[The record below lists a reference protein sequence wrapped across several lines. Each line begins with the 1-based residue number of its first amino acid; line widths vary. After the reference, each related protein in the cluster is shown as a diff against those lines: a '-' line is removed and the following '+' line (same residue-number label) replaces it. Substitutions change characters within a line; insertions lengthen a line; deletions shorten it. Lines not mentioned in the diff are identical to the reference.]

1 MLDLLTSGLSVV
13 FAPKM
18 FILII
23 FAVFL
28 GTLFGALPGV
38 SATMAVTLGIP
49 FTYKMDAVSAIA
61 FLVAIYCAS
70 ITGGGMTAIL
80 FKIPGVPSSAP
91 TTYDGYP
98 MAQRGE
104 AGKALG
110 VQLIASAIGGMFA
123 AVCMLIFSPQLTQ
136 AALSFGPS
144 ELFAISFMGLSIL
157 TSLEEGNVCRTIIS
171 GLLGLLLACIGLD
184 PLLGVPRLTFGTRF
198 LTSGIEMIP
207 VMIGFFAVTEVLKQ
221 TNKPSK
227 LKAVTGK
234 DGKADMSAKMPTLK
248 EMWSLKGVI
257 ARCSILGTVIGIL
270 PGAGATIASF
280 LCYSEEQ
287 KISKHPEKFGTGC
300 LEGIAAPESGNNAA
314 TGGSMVPLLS
324 LGIPGGNAAAI
335 MMSAL
340 VLKGVTMGPLLLVNQ
355 PQFLSATFA
364 SMFVSNIVMVFAAM
378 IIARIFVQV
387 LKIPYSILGP
397 TIIMMATIGAYSTKN
412 TAVDVILM
420 AISGLIGF
428 VFSTCKFNS
437 SAMILGLVLG
447 VICESNLRR
456 AYTIVA
462 GDTLMEA
469 TINILTRPVTG
480 IIILIC
486 ILVLLSPVYKPL
498 LKSITKK
505 QPRSNYSNLLSFTHL
520 STRGKPISPTASP
533 SSFSEVFVM
542 KFKVRIPLQYVKPVC
557 IAAVLVGIFAVAAGS
572 WITGLCLLLGA
583 YLLEKSC
590 YRCPH
595 CGKKL
600 DMKYPLFK
608 GSCCPA
614 CKAELRPAAEK
625 NAAK

>member
-49 FTYKMDAVSAIA
+49 FTYRMAPVDAIA

-110 VQLIASAIGGMFA
+110 VQLICSAIGGVFA
-123 AVCMLIFSPQLTQ
+123 AICMLLLSPQLTQ

-157 TSLEEGNVCRTIIS
+157 TSLETDNICRTIIS
-171 GLLGLLLACIGLD
+171 GLIGLLLACIGLD

-221 TNKPSK
+221 TNKPAK
-227 LKAVTGK
+227 LQAVGDNK
-234 DGKADMSAKMPTLK
+234 QSVSAKMPSIK
-248 EMWSLKGVI
+248 ELMSVKWII
-257 ARCSILGTVIGIL
+257 ARCSVLGTVVGIL

-280 LCYSEEQ
+280 LCYSTEQ
-287 KISKHPEKFGTGC
+287 KLSKHPEKFGTGC
-300 LEGIAAPESGNNAA
+300 IDGIAAPETGNNAA
-314 TGGSMVPLLS
+314 TGGSMGPLLS

-355 PQFLSATFA
+355 PQFLAATFS
-364 SMFVSNIVMVFAAM
+364 SMMVSNIIMVFAA
-378 IIARIFVQV
+378 IVIAKIFVQI
-387 LKIPYSILGP
+387 LKVPYSILGP
-397 TIIMMATIGAYSTKN
+397 TIIMMATIGAYATKN

-428 VFSTCKFNS
+428 VFVTCKFNS

-456 AYTIVA
+456 AYTIAA
-462 GDTLMEA
+462 GNSLWEETV
-469 TINILTRPVTG
+469 NIVSRPVTG
-480 IIILIC
+480 IILVIC
-486 ILVLLSPVYKPL
+486 LVVLLSPVVKPL
-498 LKSITKK
+498 IRKKKS
-505 QPRSNYSNLLSFTHL
+505 
-520 STRGKPISPTASP
+520 
-533 SSFSEVFVM
+533 
-542 KFKVRIPLQYVKPVC
+542 
-557 IAAVLVGIFAVAAGS
+557 
-572 WITGLCLLLGA
+572 
-583 YLLEKSC
+583 
-590 YRCPH
+590 
-595 CGKKL
+595 
-600 DMKYPLFK
+600 
-608 GSCCPA
+608 
-614 CKAELRPAAEK
+614 
-625 NAAK
+625 

>member
-1 MLDLLTSGLSVV
+1 MFDLLTSGLAVV

-23 FAVFL
+23 AAVFL

-49 FTYKMDAVSAIA
+49 FTYSMDAVSAIA

-110 VQLIASAIGGMFA
+110 VQLVCSAIGGMFA
-123 AVCMLIFSPQLTQ
+123 AVCMLLLSPQLTQ

-157 TSLEEGNVCRTIIS
+157 TSLETDNICRTVIS

-207 VMIGFFAVTEVLKQ
+207 VMIGIFAVTEVLKQ
-221 TNKPSK
+221 TAKPSK
-227 LKAVTGK
+227 LQAVGGSGSTT
-234 DGKADMSAKMPTLK
+234 AKFPSLK
-248 EMWSLKGVI
+248 EMFSLKWVI
-257 ARCSILGTVIGIL
+257 ARCSVLGTIIGIL

-280 LCYSEEQ
+280 LCYSAEQ

-300 LEGIAAPESGNNAA
+300 LEGIAAPETGNNAA
-314 TGGSMVPLLS
+314 TGGAMVPLLS

-340 VLKGVTMGPLLLVNQ
+340 VLKGVTMGPLLLINQ
-355 PQFLSATFA
+355 PEYLSATFA
-364 SMFVSNIVMVFAAM
+364 SMLASNIIMVFAA
-378 IIARIFVQV
+378 ILFAKIFVQV

-397 TIIMMATIGAYSTKN
+397 AIIMMATIGAYATKN
-412 TAVDVILM
+412 AAVDVILM
-420 AISGLIGF
+420 AIAGVVGF
-428 VFSTCKFNS
+428 LFVKCKFNA

-456 AYTIVA
+456 AFTIA
-462 GDTLMEA
+462 DGDTLLQEA
-469 TINILTRPVTG
+469 VNIVSRPVTG
-480 IIILIC
+480 IVLIVC
-486 ILVLLSPVYKPL
+486 IVVLLSPVVKPL
-498 LKSITKK
+498 LKKNK
-505 QPRSNYSNLLSFTHL
+505 E
-520 STRGKPISPTASP
+520 K
-533 SSFSEVFVM
+533 
-542 KFKVRIPLQYVKPVC
+542 
-557 IAAVLVGIFAVAAGS
+557 AA
-572 WITGLCLLLGA
+572 
-583 YLLEKSC
+583 
-590 YRCPH
+590 H
-595 CGKKL
+595 
-600 DMKYPLFK
+600 
-608 GSCCPA
+608 
-614 CKAELRPAAEK
+614 
-625 NAAK
+625 